1 MNAQSSDFLDLTF
14 SADPPPL
21 QRQEPP
27 LELSRLGLFREY
39 TQSQLEEFQDLIS
52 PEPPPLQRREEF
64 QDLISHEPP
73 PLIRQEQSEDVLI
86 FGGDVQFQN

>member
-52 PEPPPLQRREEF
+52 
-64 QDLISHEPP
+64 HEPP